1 MFIRLAQWFDQ
12 GDTSPAPKVSTGLGL
27 RSGWWAFWE
36 VAKPYWVGDK
46 RRQAWTW
53 MAALIVLM
61 LADTKLAVMLNDV
74 SGELM
79 SSLASKNK
87 ERFWH
92 AVVQTL
98 WVIAMAVPTFG
109 LYYYLRDAFGN
120 RWRSWMTHR
129 FLDRYLNGRRYYDL
143 RMDEDLDNPDQRICE
158 DVNTFT
164 GRSINFLLIFLGS
177 VMQLVA
183 FGAVLW
189 SISTELMAFLA
200 AYALG
205 GTAIALLVFGRPLI
219 SLNHWQLRREAD
231 LRFSLMR
238 VRENAESIAF
248 YRGEAQ
254 ERDRVNARFEKAY
267 DNYEKLIKK
276 QRSLNLFQRAF
287 SQLTLVLPVML
298 LANEVLSGK
307 LEVGAA
313 VQAAGAFAAVLTA
326 ISMVV
331 DNFESLSRFLAGIGR
346 LQSLWHALDGAE
358 GAEARAKGE
367 TIGHEDDAV
376 LSMEHLTLH
385 TPRHGRLLI
394 DDLNLKLAPG
404 EGLLITGASGCGKS
418 SLLRAIAGLW
428 QRGRGMV
435 KHPPMNDVFFLP
447 QRPYLQS
454 GTLRSQM
461 IYPSTRSNLTDEA
474 LITML
479 DEVCLPDLA
488 ERVGGLDAVQDWEK
502 VLSMGE
508 QQRLAFARVLVHG
521 PRMAILDEAT
531 SALDSRNEAALY
543 QRLRD
548 AGTTLVSIAHRSGLL
563 KFHQKVLELKDCGR
577 WQLSQAGDFVFED

>member
-1 MFIRLAQWFDQ
+1 MFIRLAQWFGQ
-12 GDTSPAPKVSTGLGL
+12 GDPSPAPRAATGLGL
-27 RSGWWAFWE
+27 RSGCWAFWE

-46 RRQAWTW
+46 RRQAWVW
-53 MAALIVLM
+53 MAALVVLM
-61 LADTKLAVMLNDV
+61 LADTKLAVMLNAV

-87 ERFWH
+87 DRFWS

-98 WVIAMAVPTFG
+98 WVIGMAVPTYA

-143 RMDEDLDNPDQRICE
+143 RTDEDLDNPDQRICE

-248 YRGEAQ
+248 YRGEDQ
-254 ERDRVNARFEKAY
+254 ERDRVNARFEKVY
-267 DNYEKLIKK
+267 DNYENLIKK

-346 LQSLWHALDGAE
+346 LQTLWHALDGAQ
-358 GAEARAKGE
+358 GAEMASKEE
-367 TIGHEDDAV
+367 TIRHADDTV

-385 TPRHGRLLI
+385 APRQGRLLI
-394 DDLNLKLAPG
+394 DDLSLKLAPG

-428 QRGRGMV
+428 QRGHGMV
-435 KHPPMNDVFFLP
+435 KHPHINEVFFLP

-461 IYPSTRSNLTDEA
+461 IYPSTSSHLTDAA

-479 DEVCLPDLA
+479 EDVCLPDLA

-563 KFHQKVLELKDCGR
+563 KFHQKVLELKDRGR
-577 WQLSQAGDFVFED
+577 WQLSMAGDFVFDE